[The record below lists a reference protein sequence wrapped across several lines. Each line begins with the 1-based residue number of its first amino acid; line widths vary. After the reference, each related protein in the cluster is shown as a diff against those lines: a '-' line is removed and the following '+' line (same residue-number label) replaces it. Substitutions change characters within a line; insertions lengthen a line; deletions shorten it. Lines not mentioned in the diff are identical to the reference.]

1 VSARID
7 RNRAVDASGVVR
19 AGGASQ
25 THAGPRSLALWNEA
39 KELLPGG
46 VNSPVRAF
54 RAVGGTPIFFE
65 RAEGPYLYD
74 VDGRRFIDLVGS
86 WGPLVLGHAHPRVVE
101 AVTRAAQGG
110 TSFGAPG
117 PLEVELARIVVD
129 AVPSIEQV
137 RFVNSGTEAVM
148 SAVRLA
154 RAATGRDRI
163 VKFEGSYHGHADSL
177 LVAAGSGALTFGVPD
192 SPGVPKA
199 LAELTSVLPYNDHDA
214 ARAFFAEHG
223 DSIAAVLVEPVAANM
238 GVVPPRLGFLETLR
252 ALTAEH
258 GALLVFDEVMTGF
271 RVSYGGAQQLYGITP
286 DLTTLSKIL
295 GGGVPSGAY
304 GGRRDLMSRV
314 SPSGPV
320 YQAGTLSGNPLA
332 MAAGIATLR
341 ELGETRPYAALE
353 AKGARLEAGLAAAF
367 ADAGVP
373 ATIARVGSMGT
384 AFFLEGEAGDFAAV
398 KRSDT
403 ARFAAF
409 HAAMLERG
417 VYLPPSQFE
426 AWFLS
431 TSHDDDTID
440 AVIAAARASAA
451 ALAA

>member
-1 VSARID
+1 VSD
-7 RNRAVDASGVVR
+7 RKP
-19 AGGASQ
+19 GAAAAAA
-25 THAGPRSLALWNEA
+25 THGAGPRSLALWNEA
-39 KELLPGG
+39 QTLLPGG

-54 RAVGGTPIFFE
+54 RAVGGTPVFFE
-65 RAEGPYLYD
+65 RGEGPYLWD
-74 VDGRRFIDLVGS
+74 VDGRRYVDLVGS
-86 WGPLVLGHAHPRVVE
+86 WGPLILGHAHPKVVE
-101 AVTRAAQGG
+101 AITRAAQGG
-110 TSFGAPG
+110 SSFGAPG
-117 PLEVELARIVVD
+117 PLEVELARAVVEC
-129 AVPSIEQV
+129 VPAIEQV

-177 LVAAGSGALTFGVPD
+177 LVAAGSGALTLGVPD
-192 SPGVPKA
+192 SPGVPA
-199 LAELTSVLPYNDHDA
+199 VLAGLTSVLPYNDADA

-223 DSIAAVLVEPVAANM
+223 ASVAAVLVEPVAANM

-252 ALTAEH
+252 RLTTQH

-271 RVSYGGAQQLYGITP
+271 RVALGGAQELYRITP

-332 MAAGIATLR
+332 MAAGLATVDELR
-341 ELGETRPYAALE
+341 RTRPYAALE
-353 AKGARLEAGLAAAF
+353 AKGARLEAGLAQAF
-367 ADAGVP
+367 ADAGVA
-373 ATIARVGSMGT
+373 ATLTRVGSMGT
-384 AFFLEGEAGDFAAV
+384 AFFLDEEAGDFAAV
-398 KRSDT
+398 KRADT
-403 ARFAAF
+403 KRFAAF
-409 HAAMLERG
+409 HSGMLERG

-431 TSHDDDTID
+431 VTHDDAAIDT
-440 AVIAAARASAA
+440 VVAAARESAA
-451 ALAA
+451 ALRAA